1 MPPTMPI
8 AHRITRAGSR
18 IAAPRAALKLTAT
31 LALAAALG
39 LSCLA
44 AASRAQAQTFPSKQ
58 VRLIVPF
65 PPGGPADVMGRIYA
79 DKLGTLWHQP
89 VIVENRAGAAGNIG
103 SELTAKA
110 APDGHTILLIA
121 SSHVI
126 NNALYDKLPYHPI
139 RDFTPVSQVANYAL
153 VLVAHPSVPATTLKE
168 LVALAKAQPGRLA
181 LVSAG
186 NGTPTH
192 LTAELFRSV
201 AGIDFLHVPY
211 KGAAPA
217 TNDLLA
223 GQGQLMFNNP
233 VSALPH
239 VKSGK
244 LRALAVTGAA
254 RSAIAPEIP
263 TVAESGYPGFEAG
276 TWYAFLAPANLPRD
290 VLAKLSKDIMAVTQ
304 MTDVRTRFA
313 GMGVDAIGTSPEQLA
328 GIMQAELEKWTK
340 VIQAGNIKAD

>member
-1 MPPTMPI
+1 MPI
-8 AHRITRAGSR
+8 AHLITRAGCRMLRLS
-18 IAAPRAALKLTAT
+18 
-31 LALAAALG
+31 AALG
-39 LSCLA
+39 LACFA
-44 AASRAQAQTFPSKQ
+44 VASLAQAQSFPSKA

-65 PPGGPADVMGRIYA
+65 PPGGPADVMGRVYA
-79 DKLGTLWHQP
+79 DKLGTLWNQP

-110 APDGHTILLIA
+110 VPDGHTILLVA

-139 RDFTPVSQVANYAL
+139 RDFTPISQVANYAL
-153 VLVAHPSVPATTLKE
+153 VLVAHPAVPATTLKE
-168 LVALAKAQPGRLA
+168 LVALAKAQPGKL
-181 LVSAG
+181 
-186 NGTPTH
+186 
-192 LTAELFRSV
+192 
-201 AGIDFLHVPY
+201 VPY

-254 RSAIAPEIP
+254 RSPIAPEIP
-263 TVAESGYPGFEAG
+263 TVAESGYPGFEAS
-276 TWYAFLAPANLPRD
+276 TWYAFLAPAGLPRE

-304 MTDVRTRFA
+304 MADVRTRFA
-313 GMGVDAIGTSPEQLA
+313 GMGVDAIGTTPEQLA
-328 GIMQAELEKWTK
+328 AIMQAELEKWSK